1 MGHHIELQCFFRCEA
16 YNKKQCWVLCCHFIE
31 DIWMSFIFSESF
43 RKRYTHANVPTS
55 LVDGQGSCVLFVG
68 FTLNVPYR
76 YISIFLLCV
85 ENSWIYIQCIWFVM
99 FACFLCWLPL
109 LLLSFCSHQWLISRL
124 LAVTFLAHWILD
136 PDLCKVPPKI
146 SLRFCLIFWG
156 SEIVSV
162 VSFLIFLFLY
172 QPHLPSAAFKASS
185 SLSFQTHCIQPAF
198 FKNFIFSAPK
208 TCYSSDPWKTIWK
221 NRITIKKANQGTT
234 LIWSWES
241 KGPTPQMPEAPRKQE
256 RRPY

>member
-172 QPHLPSAAFKASS
+172 QPHLPSAPFKPSRKNWSCPLLSLIWIFPDPILLYDHTQPFHLEGQTNLPETLWELSRSS
-185 SLSFQTHCIQPAF
+185 G
-198 FKNFIFSAPK
+198 
-208 TCYSSDPWKTIWK
+208 YKTI
-221 NRITIKKANQGTT
+221 II
-234 LIWSWES
+234 
-241 KGPTPQMPEAPRKQE
+241 P
-256 RRPY
+256 